1 MTAATIADPAI
12 GTPPEDV
19 AAAALGLAR
28 SGPVAVV
35 TDDDDATAR
44 ATAQIARVGG
54 GARLEGLRTT
64 TSPVL
69 RRAVVDRVALGQVD
83 VVVVSA
89 GVWETSPLPGVPVVD
104 ARRTP
109 AAVPGRR
116 YVLCRLGAR

>member
-1 MTAATIADPAI
+1 MTAVTIADPDA
-12 GTPPEDV
+12 GTAPEDL
-19 AAAALGLAR
+19 AAAVLGLAR
-28 SGPVAVV
+28 SGPVAVI

-44 ATAQIARVGG
+44 ATAQIARDGG

-69 RRAVVDRVALGQVD
+69 RRAVVDRLALGQVD

-89 GVWETSPLPGVPVVD
+89 GVWEVSPLPDVPVVD
-104 ARRTP
+104 ARRAP
-109 AAVPGRR
+109 APVGARR